1 MFLWHVAKKV
11 KFECDRYVPI
21 GEGCGAINSESI
33 GALCLTHRSNPYF
46 YPILLPHTVG
56 LYPICYAVLQ

>member
-33 GALCLTHRSNPYF
+33 GALCLTHRS
-46 YPILLPHTVG
+46 YPMS
-56 LYPICYAVLQ
+56 YP

>member
-33 GALCLTHRSNPYF
+33 GALCLTHRSYPVLPIGLTHTSTPYCRS
-46 YPILLPHTVG
+46 LPNM
-56 LYPICYAVLQ
+56 